1 MSSPA
6 VHPCTDTCHGSV
18 CVFVCACVAAAV
30 VVVVAE
36 MSWVPTDIDAK
47 LEQEVAKER
56 AEKQRR
62 EREAA
67 RAREA
72 ASKMDAR
79 ERDKQERDKRERDR
93 QRQKEQEAEEEQEA
107 IESNNPIASFENEVE
122 EQDDAMFDTEPQS
135 KKQKKAADKAAKCV
149 PLLGSFQ
156 SPAEVDRS
164 IDRSREIAAL
174 IDSRSVPLKL
184 EFLLETWLHT
194 NLACHRE
201 EAKKKKKK
209 GKNKK
214 KKKKKKT
221 QEV

>member
-36 MSWVPTDIDAK
+36 ISWVLTDID
-47 LEQEVAKER
+47 EE
-56 AEKQRR
+56 
-62 EREAA
+62 
-67 RAREA
+67 
-72 ASKMDAR
+72 S
-79 ERDKQERDKRERDR
+79 
-93 QRQKEQEAEEEQEA
+93 EEEG
-107 IESNNPIASFENEVE
+107 IDFDNPIALSEDEDE
-122 EQDDAMFDTEPQS
+122 EQDDAMINTEPQS
-135 KKQKKAADKAAKCV
+135 KKEKKAADKAAKCV

-164 IDRSREIAAL
+164 IDRSREIATL

-194 NLACHRE
+194 NLACHRK

-209 GKNKK
+209 EDKKNKKNKK
-214 KKKKKKT
+214 KTKKGD
-221 QEV
+221 EDEGEGEGDLG